1 MPCHDLS
8 HSDEPIGFPVEEASM
23 SIFIEHCPVPLE
35 TIPVLVTEEDGS
47 QRMALLGEF
56 LECQVVE

>member
-1 MPCHDLS
+1 MAGEH
-8 HSDEPIGFPVEEASM
+8 
-23 SIFIEHCPVPLE
+23 FIEHCPVPLE

-56 LECQVVE
+56 LGCEVVEAEKEN